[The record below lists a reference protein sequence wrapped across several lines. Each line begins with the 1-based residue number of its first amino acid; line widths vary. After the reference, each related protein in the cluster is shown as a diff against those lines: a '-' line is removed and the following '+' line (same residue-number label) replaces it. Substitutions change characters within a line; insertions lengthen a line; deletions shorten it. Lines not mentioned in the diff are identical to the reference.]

1 MSAVHEV
8 FLSGSGPDNVRVVI
22 VSDRKVAEKVKE
34 ALGPIIKEIEMFSH
48 DFRRVEYAMMKDF
61 EEERHKYGDVMEYIS
76 ARTVLIR
83 QKVDWDENF
92 KKFKER
98 LSAIVSF
105 EDSYSGFGEY
115 QLETMM
121 QWGFYDYIGVVTH
134 KSEDDRVNQE
144 FLHG

>member
-8 FLSGSGPDNVRVVI
+8 FLSGSGPDTVSVVI
-22 VSDRKVAEKVKE
+22 LSDRAVAEKVKE
-34 ALGPIIKEIEMFSH
+34 ALEPIIKEIEMFSH
-48 DFRRVEYAMMKDF
+48 DYRRVECAMMKDF
-61 EEERHKYGDVMEYIS
+61 EEERHKYKDIMEYI
-76 ARTVLIR
+76 ADRTSKIR
-83 QKVDWDENF
+83 EVINWDENF

-121 QWGFYDYIGVVTH
+121 QWGFYDYVGVITH
-134 KSEDDRVNQE
+134 KSDDDRVNKE
-144 FLHG
+144 FLNG